1 MVVLTP
7 WEVKEEFLVAGWIS
21 GGSSMGGIMKEIW
34 FNFCGTLLPRRKC
47 NKQTRPLVY
56 A

>member
-7 WEVKEEFLVAGWIS
+7 WEVKEEFLVAGSLADRLW
-21 GGSSMGGIMKEIW
+21 GGIMKEIW